1 MKSVNL
7 SQLKE
12 REIDARLS
20 AKVAKVVWQE
30 LVREA
35 KILKRQ
41 IARVEGKVLVCLVLL
56 VLVGGCATCK
66 GIFQD
71 VEWSAG
77 KLAENIE
84 TEK

>member
-1 MKSVNL
+1 LRKL
-7 SQLKE
+7 QL
-12 REIDARLS
+12 
-20 AKVAKVVWQE
+20 
-30 LVREA
+30 REA
-35 KILKRQ
+35 VNDMKAAYKYAKKKIAK
-41 IARVEGKVLVCLVLL
+41 IEGKVLVCLVLL

-84 TEK
+84 TEKYKAPSGAGIIGEI